1 MAWLICQDDIHD
13 VAIADISS
21 AISMRREV
29 VEMARS
35 DDAAGFAWYP
45 SDAFKRESNWAAL
58 IAAENLADYP
68 MLERK
73 AAQDPEWFWDA
84 VIRFLGVQFVKPYS
98 RVLDQSKG
106 IEWPQW
112 CIGATGN
119 MTLSLLDRHLAAG
132 RGGHDAIAW
141 EGEEGTRCR
150 LSYRQLADEVNR
162 FASGLAALGLGSGD
176 AVGIYLPMVP
186 EVAIAYLALA
196 RLGCIILP
204 LFSGFGAPAIAAR
217 LNDAEAVA
225 VITADGSLRRG
236 KLVEM
241 KRLLDEA
248 IEDVPTV
255 RHVVVTRRL
264 GHDVPM
270 QAGRDAWWSNV
281 AARGRADFP
290 AVELPAEH
298 PLMIVYTSGTS
309 GRPKGTVHT
318 HCGVTVK
325 TGQDFILCFD
335 LKPDD
340 RLMWM
345 TDFGWLVGPLQVTAA
360 LLAGATCVLAEGTPD
375 YPETGRLWRLVQD
388 HRVSFLGCGPTL
400 ARMMMRYGTA
410 DTSQY
415 DLSSL
420 RVAASTGE
428 PWDRDSWMW
437 IYEHALGRRG
447 PLMNYSGGTELGG
460 LVATNV
466 LYPIKP
472 ASFSGPIPGTGADI
486 VDQDGR
492 SVGPG
497 EFGELVMRQACI
509 GTTRGL
515 WRDPERYMENYW
527 SRIPGMWVHG
537 DWASYDADGAWFIH
551 GRSDDTIKIAGKR
564 TGPAEIEALLLATR
578 RVSDAAA
585 VAIPDPVKGSAVVCA
600 VVAGPNETPG
610 PELASALSDAV
621 VTGLGGSFRPKQLLF
636 VRDLPR
642 TRNLKTMR
650 RVIRAVLLA
659 EEPGDLSALVNPE
672 AVEELKRVVAAPK
685 D

>member
-1 MAWLICQDDIHD
+1 MA
-13 VAIADISS
+13 S
-21 AISMRREV
+21 
-29 VEMARS
+29 S
-35 DDAAGFAWYP
+35 DDRSNDFVWYP
-45 SDAFKRESNWAAL
+45 SDAFKRKSNWAAF

-68 MLERK
+68 MLVRK
-73 AAQDPEWFWDA
+73 ATQDPDWFWDA
-84 VIRFLGVQFVKPYS
+84 LIRFLGVQFVKPYS
-98 RVLDQSKG
+98 RVLDLSKG

-119 MTLSLLDRHLAAG
+119 MTLSLIDRHLAAG
-132 RGGHDAIAW
+132 RGGHDAIVW
-141 EGEEGTRCR
+141 EGEDGSRRR
-150 LSYRQLADEVNR
+150 LSYRQLAGEVNR

-176 AVGIYLPMVP
+176 AVGIHLPMVP

-196 RLGCIILP
+196 RLGCIVLP
-204 LFSGFGAPAIAAR
+204 LFSGFGAAAIAVR

-236 KLVEM
+236 KPVEM
-241 KRLLDEA
+241 KGMLDEA
-248 IEDVPTV
+248 LKDVPTV
-255 RHVVVTRRL
+255 RHVVVARRL

-270 QAGRDAWWSNV
+270 QAGRDTWWSDV
-281 AARGRADFP
+281 AARGRADFA

-298 PLMIVYTSGTS
+298 PLMIIYTSGTT

-325 TGQDFILCFD
+325 TGEDFVLCFD
-335 LKPDD
+335 LRPDD

-360 LLAGATCVLAEGTPD
+360 LLAGATCVLSEGTPD

-388 HRVSFLGCGPTL
+388 HKVSFLGCGPTL

-410 DTSQY
+410 DISQY

-428 PWDRDSWMW
+428 PWDRDSRMW
-437 IYEHALGRRG
+437 IYENALRRRG

-497 EFGELVMRQACI
+497 EVGELVMRQPCI

-515 WRDPERYMENYW
+515 WRDPARYIENYW
-527 SRIPGMWVHG
+527 SRIPGLWVHG
-537 DWASYDADGAWFIH
+537 DWASRDVDGSWFIH

-585 VAIPDPVKGSAVVCA
+585 VAVPDPVKGSAVVCA

-659 EEPGDLSALVNPE
+659 ETPGDLSALVNPE
-672 AVEELKRVVAAPK
+672 AVEELKEIVAAPHG
-685 D
+685 

>member
-13 VAIADISS
+13 AAGAGISS
-21 AISMRREV
+21 AISRRREA
-29 VEMARS
+29 VEMAKS

-45 SDAFKRESNWAAL
+45 SDAFKRESNWTAL

-84 VIRFLGVQFVKPYS
+84 LIRFLGVQFVKPYS

-106 IEWPQW
+106 IAWPQW

-132 RGGHDAIAW
+132 RSGHDAIVW
-141 EGEEGTRCR
+141 EGEDGTRR
-150 LSYRQLADEVNR
+150 RFSYRQLADEVNR

-204 LFSGFGAPAIAAR
+204 LFSGFGAPAITAR

-241 KRLLDEA
+241 KGVLDEA
-248 IEDVPTV
+248 IEDVPSV
-255 RHVVVTRRL
+255 RHVVVVRRL
-264 GHDVPM
+264 GHDAPM
-270 QAGRDAWWSNV
+270 LAGRDAWWSDV
-281 AARGRADFP
+281 VARGRADFA

-298 PLMIVYTSGTS
+298 PLMIVYTSGTT

-318 HCGVTVK
+318 HCGVTIK

-388 HRVSFLGCGPTL
+388 HKVSFLGCGPTL

-410 DTSQY
+410 DISKY

-486 VDQDGR
+486 VDPDGR

-497 EFGELVMRQACI
+497 EVGELVMRQACI

-515 WRDPERYMENYW
+515 WRDPERYIENYW

-537 DWASYDADGAWFIH
+537 DWASRDADGAWFIH

-564 TGPAEIEALLLATR
+564 TGPAEIEALLLATHR
-578 RVSDAAA
+578 ISDAAA

-621 VTGLGGSFRPKQLLF
+621 VTGLGGSFRPKQVLF

-672 AVEELKRVVAAPK
+672 AVEELRKIVAAPRS
-685 D
+685 

>member
-1 MAWLICQDDIHD
+1 MD
-13 VAIADISS
+13 
-21 AISMRREV
+21 
-29 VEMARS
+29 RS
-35 DDAAGFAWYP
+35 DDTADGFVWYP
-45 SDAFKRESNWAAL
+45 SDAFKRDSNWAAF

-73 AAQDPEWFWDA
+73 AAEDPEWFWDA
-84 VIRFLGVQFVKPYS
+84 LIRFLGVQFVKSYS

-112 CIGATGN
+112 CVGATGN

-132 RGGHDAIAW
+132 RGDHDAIVW
-141 EGEEGTRCR
+141 EGEDGTRSR
-150 LSYRQLADEVNR
+150 LSYQQLAHEVNR
-162 FASGLAALGLGSGD
+162 FASGLAALGFGSGD

-186 EVAIAYLALA
+186 EVAVAYLALA

-204 LFSGFGAPAIAAR
+204 LLSGFGAAAITVR

-236 KLVEM
+236 KPVEM
-241 KRLLDEA
+241 KRVLDEA
-248 IEDVPTV
+248 IRDVPTL
-255 RHVVVTRRL
+255 RHVVVARRL
-264 GHDVPM
+264 GTDVPM
-270 QAGRDAWWSNV
+270 QAGRDAWWSDV
-281 AARGRADFP
+281 TARGRDDFA

-298 PLMIVYTSGTS
+298 PLMIVYTSGTT

-325 TGQDFILCFD
+325 TGEDFILCFD
-335 LKPDD
+335 LKPTD

-388 HRVSFLGCGPTL
+388 HKISFLGCGPTI
-400 ARMMMRYGTA
+400 ARMMMRYGNS
-410 DTSQY
+410 DISKY

-420 RVAASTGE
+420 RVVASTGE
-428 PWDRDSWMW
+428 PWDPDSWMW
-437 IYEHALGRRG
+437 IYENALRRRG

-466 LYPIKP
+466 LFPIKP

-486 VDQDGR
+486 VDAEGH
-492 SVGPG
+492 SVGAG
-497 EFGELVMRQACI
+497 TVGELVMRQACI

-515 WRDPERYMENYW
+515 WRDPQRYIDNYW
-527 SRIPGMWVHG
+527 SRFPGMWMHG
-537 DWASYDADGAWFIH
+537 DWASRDADGSWFVH

-564 TGPAEIEALLLATR
+564 TGPAEIESLLLATH

-585 VAIPDPVKGSAVVCA
+585 ASVPDPIKGSAVVCTVIA
-600 VVAGPNETPG
+600 APDETPG
-610 PELASALSDAV
+610 DDLAAILSNAIV
-621 VTGLGGSFRPKQLLF
+621 NGLGGSFRPKQVLF

-642 TRNLKTMR
+642 TRNMKTMR
-650 RVIRAVLLA
+650 RVIRAVLLN
-659 EEPGDLSALVNPE
+659 EKPGDLSALFNPE
-672 AVEELKRVVAAPK
+672 AVDELQRIVAGQNSPGGK
-685 D
+685 GS